1 MRLFRLFHI
10 TIEKVIVKDDGD
22 SDVKQILNSINKKLD
37 LIMTKQ
43 EIFNAS
49 LDRLNTTTNDIAA
62 DLTLLK
68 KQIAD
73 GTVSDESLARLDAN
87 VATLEALGA
96 STENPI
102 PEPTPPVE

>member
-1 MRLFRLFHI
+1 MALFNI
-10 TIEKVIVKDDGD
+10 TIEKVIVKDDAET
-22 SDVKQILNSINKKLD
+22 KNLLKLLNSKLD

-43 EIFNAS
+43 EQFDAA
-49 LDRLNTTTNDIAA
+49 LERLNTTTNDIAA

-68 KQIAD
+68 EQIQN

-96 STENPI
+96 STENPV
-102 PEPTPPVE
+102 PDPNAPTE